1 MLIQH
6 FLKNIEKN
14 IGLAFEKNLDKNVGQ
29 HFKKC

>member
-1 MLIQH
+1 MLPT
-6 FLKNIEKN
+6 FLEKN